1 MLSQNRDL
9 CEIFQTGQKGYFVD
23 AADLFDVIGTRQ
35 RIEKDG
41 LVIRQAIAHGSAPN
55 AERN

>member
-41 LVIRQAIAHGSAPN
+41 LVIRQAIAHGSATQC
-55 AERN
+55 